1 MESQKSLGLAISLL
15 AALIFGVES
24 ARRLTETA
32 SVEEAVSSA
41 VADLDTLLTTRKG
54 KREVITA
61 LNGLT
66 LSDGIERIDFD
77 HGLHIRRLTGDEIAD
92 LGSNDIFSESR
103 YDLTSRFVTAA
114 VISES
119 SLSIELSPYIDGSFY
134 DLTSQQLYQEQTG
147 NILRALHLLKSG
159 RVGILASFTKLLPTV
174 LPNMSGHI
182 SAPLIVNPC
191 SMMELGQDDVAKLIE
206 LYRALA
212 KTRLNELNIAAA
224 RLLDAESRISSVDA
238 VLDAVIGLEVLLN
251 PNDRAELSFRVALN
265 YAYLGPVAERRERYE
280 NVRDVQVTRN
290 RVVHGGLNLASKD
303 VARLHEHATLAK
315 SCLRDALLRF
325 LTDRTLMGTQ
335 KLDVDFWLDRVLP
348 PQMED

>member
-1 MESQKSLGLAISLL
+1 
-15 AALIFGVES
+15 
-24 ARRLTETA
+24 
-32 SVEEAVSSA
+32 
-41 VADLDTLLTTRKG
+41 
-54 KREVITA
+54 
-61 LNGLT
+61 
-66 LSDGIERIDFD
+66 
-77 HGLHIRRLTGDEIAD
+77 
-92 LGSNDIFSESR
+92 
-103 YDLTSRFVTAA
+103 
-114 VISES
+114 
-119 SLSIELSPYIDGSFY
+119 
-134 DLTSQQLYQEQTG
+134 
-147 NILRALHLLKSG
+147 
-159 RVGILASFTKLLPTV
+159 
-174 LPNMSGHI
+174 MSGHI